1 MVRDKIREAAGTPMV
16 LDYQQDGD
24 QFFLVAVGALG
35 GPAPV
40 SPRCV
45 CSLHMPCP
53 ASSCDTLTAPCGV
66 EMRSCLYLQC
76 LGGPLVYTRCCRLC

>member
-24 QFFLVAVGALG
+24 QFFLVAVGARG

-40 SPRCV
+40 SPRV
-45 CSLHMPCP
+45 Y
-53 ASSCDTLTAPCGV
+53 APCTCPSQQAAV
-66 EMRSCLYLQC
+66 T
-76 LGGPLVYTRCCRLC
+76 P